1 MSFRGFA
8 PSRGRAQTVS
18 GYLGVIALR
27 WLGIAIL
34 IVSALTT
41 PLPAWLPGSIG
52 VAMVAAGYN
61 LAAMVMQGR
70 GGVPRRVR
78 APCSA
83 LISSAAWWRC

>member
-8 PSRGRAQTVS
+8 PSRGRAQAVS

-34 IVSALTT
+34 LVSALTT

-61 LAAMVMQGR
+61 LAGDGDARPGR
-70 GGVPRRVR
+70 GPSARARR
-78 APCSA
+78 PA
-83 LISSAAWWRC
+83 LR